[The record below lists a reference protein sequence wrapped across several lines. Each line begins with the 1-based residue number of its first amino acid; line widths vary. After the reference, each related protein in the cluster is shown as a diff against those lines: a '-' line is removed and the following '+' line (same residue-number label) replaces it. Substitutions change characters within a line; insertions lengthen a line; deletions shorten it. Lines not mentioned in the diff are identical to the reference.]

1 MSKILKQ
8 LKQDLENEGYKTGS
22 AKFEK
27 AFRARKVELCKSL
40 QGVRVCSECRAY
52 LDCELIKQHLTDNHT

>member
-1 MSKILKQ
+1 VTKVLKQ
-8 LKQDLENEGYKTGS
+8 LKQDLESEGYKIGS

-27 AFRARKVELCKSL
+27 AFRARKVGLCKSL

-52 LDCELIKQHLTDNHT
+52 LDCELIKQHLADSHT